1 MKAPFQSLL
10 NCHSQRGT
18 RARRLI
24 CYQMT
29 FKTEEERLQ
38 KITVQHKTELVA
50 STLAAVGFLAGQGNA
65 EQNAF
70 DAAHER
76 GGISVQPWQ
85 DQCARSQGNWKPVLA
100 QEYWLSTTLKEPI
113 AGYTEL
119 SFCLTKKACSF
130 KYNKNINVFLFLVNI
145 ILF

>member
-76 GGISVQPWQ
+76 GPISVQPWQ
-85 DQCARSQGNWKPVLA
+85 DQCARSQRNWKPVLA

-113 AGYTEL
+113 TEYTEL
-119 SFCLTKKACSF
+119 SFFLTKKEHVHS
-130 KYNKNINVFLFLVNI
+130 NI
-145 ILF
+145 IKILMLFYFL

>member
-10 NCHSQRGT
+10 NCNSQRGT
-18 RARRLI
+18 GARRLI

-38 KITVQHKTELVA
+38 KITVQYKTELVA
-50 STLAAVGFLAGQGNA
+50 STSAAVGFLAGQGNA

-76 GGISVQPWQ
+76 GRISVQPWQ
-85 DQCARSQGNWKPVLA
+85 D
-100 QEYWLSTTLKEPI
+100 
-113 AGYTEL
+113 
-119 SFCLTKKACSF
+119 
-130 KYNKNINVFLFLVNI
+130 
-145 ILF
+145 